1 MAFTLGSVPNL
12 SGKTSVITG
21 ANSGLGLAT
30 AFAFASKGAHVVMAA
45 RNPAKVNA
53 ARDSILAAYPN
64 ASIEI
69 APLDLASLQSVADC
83 AEQLLAKHERI
94 DILMNNAGLMAMP
107 QGQTADGFETQ
118 FGVNHFGHWALTAR
132 LMPALRNAPEA
143 RVVTVSSSAHHF
155 GRAVDPTK
163 INGRDRY
170 NSWLAYG
177 DSKLANYHFALGLQK
192 HFENSGSKAKS
203 LMAHPGLTNTNLQA
217 QTVEEGGGGFLA
229 DISLKFVHVLG
240 MSAEQGALPQIR
252 AATDPQAK
260 GGQFYVPRWF
270 TFGAPVVR
278 PILRPR
284 NNRAI
289 QRLWAMSETATG
301 LSLS

>member
-12 SGKTSVITG
+12 TGKTSVITG
-21 ANSGLGLAT
+21 ANSGLGLST
-30 AFAFASKGAHVVMAA
+30 AFAFAAKGAHVVMAA
-45 RNPAKVNA
+45 RNPEKVEA
-53 ARDSILAAYPN
+53 ARNSILAVHPN

-69 APLDLASLQSVADC
+69 AQLDLASLQSIAEC
-83 AEQLLAKHERI
+83 SEQLLNNHEHI

-107 QGQTADGFETQ
+107 QGQTVDGFETQ

-170 NSWLAYG
+170 SSWLAYG
-177 DSKLANYHFALGLQK
+177 DSKLANYHFGLGLQK
-192 HFENSGSKAKS
+192 HFEKTGSNAKS
-203 LMAHPGLTNTNLQA
+203 LIAHPGLSNTNLQA
-217 QTVEEGGGGFLA
+217 QTVDEGGGGALA
-229 DISLKFVHVLG
+229 DVSLKLVRVLG
-240 MSAEQGALPQIR
+240 MSSDQGALPQIR
-252 AATDPQAK
+252 AATDPKAK

-289 QRLWAMSETATG
+289 QRLWEMSEKATG
-301 LSLS
+301 LTIS